1 MARQLAEMSAHGLP
15 RDLRSLAMTTGE
27 SVLKEINFDGIIGP
41 SHNYAGLSLG
51 NIASASHKGE
61 ASHPRAAAL
70 QGIAKMRGNMERG
83 LAQGFLLPLPRPNYG
98 LLRDLAVG
106 EDGDRALLAAAW
118 SASSMWTAN
127 AATVS
132 PAPDTADGRCHLTPA
147 NLVTMLHRGQEWRDT
162 QAQLKIAF
170 GDERHFAV
178 HDAVPPSF
186 GDEGAANHMRFCENH
201 GAPGVE
207 VFVYGRPGGRFPA
220 RQHEQASRAVARL
233 HGLDPKR
240 CVFIEQ
246 SPAAIAAG
254 AFHNDVVAV
263 ANEKVLFTHEK
274 AFADQIDAYEA
285 IRAAFPALH
294 VVEVPES
301 AVSLEEAIK
310 TYLFNAQLLTL
321 PTGEMALIVPDE
333 CRESASVWSWCEHML
348 ASNGPIRKVI
358 PVDVRQS
365 MANGGGPACLRL
377 RVVAD
382 PATVDARFM
391 LDEAKAERIEAV
403 IAQMWPET
411 IQPDEIGTEAL
422 AAKVIE
428 AREALLAVL
437 SLDELA

>member
-1 MARQLAEMSAHGLP
+1 MSKL
-15 RDLRSLAMTTGE
+15 
-27 SVLKEINFDGIIGP
+27 VEINFDGIVGP

-51 NIASASHKGE
+51 NIASASHKGN
-61 ASHPRAAAL
+61 ASYPRAAAL
-70 QGIAKMRGNMERG
+70 QGIAKMRGNLERG
-83 LAQGFLLPLPRPNYG
+83 LAQGCLLPLPRPNFG

-106 EDGDRALLAAAW
+106 DDTNPALVAAAW

-132 PAPDTADGRCHLTPA
+132 PAPDTGDGRCHLTPA

-170 GDERHFAV
+170 GEQRHFAV
-178 HDAVPPSF
+178 HDAVPSSF
-186 GDEGAANHMRFCENH
+186 GDEGAANHMRFCDSH
-201 GAPGVE
+201 DAPGVE

-233 HGLDPKR
+233 HGLEPRR

-246 SPAAIAAG
+246 NPAAIEAG

-263 ANEKVLFTHEK
+263 ANEKVLFTHDQ

-285 IRAAFPALH
+285 IRAVFPDLH

-301 AVSLEEAIK
+301 QVSLEEAIR
-310 TYLFNAQLLTL
+310 TYLFNAQLVTL
-321 PTGEMALIVPDE
+321 PTGEMALVVPSE
-333 CRESASVWSWCEHML
+333 CQESTSVWSWCERML
-348 ASNGPIRKVI
+348 ASNGPIRHVI

-391 LDEAKAERIEAV
+391 LDEAKAERLEAV

>member
-1 MARQLAEMSAHGLP
+1 MSGL
-15 RDLRSLAMTTGE
+15 
-27 SVLKEINFDGIIGP
+27 VEINFDGIVGP

-51 NIASASHKGE
+51 NIASASHKGDP
-61 ASHPRAAAL
+61 SYPRAAAL
-70 QGIAKMRGNMERG
+70 QGIGKMRGNMERG
-83 LAQGFLLPLPRPNYG
+83 LAQGFLLPLPRPNFA
-98 LLRDLAVG
+98 LLRDLAL
-106 EDGDRALLAAAW
+106 DAHTDRALLATAW

-162 QAQLKIAF
+162 QRQLKIAF
-170 GDERHFAV
+170 GDDRHFKV
-178 HDAVPPSF
+178 HDAIPASF
-186 GDEGAANHMRFCENH
+186 GDEGAANHMRFCEGH

-233 HGLDPKR
+233 HGLDPDK
-240 CVFIEQ
+240 CLFIEQ
-246 SPAAIAAG
+246 NPEAIAAG

-263 ANEKVLFTHEK
+263 ANERVLFTHER
-274 AFADQIDAYEA
+274 AFADNAVACETIAS
-285 IRAAFPALH
+285 AFPALQ

-321 PTGEMALIVPDE
+321 PTGEMALVVPEE
-333 CRESASVWSWCEHML
+333 CRESAAVWSWCEGML

-382 PATVDARFM
+382 PATVDARFL
-391 LDEAKAERIEAV
+391 LDEAKAERLESV
-403 IAQMWPET
+403 IAEMWPEQ
-411 IQPDEIGTEAL
+411 IDPVDIGSESL
-422 AAKVIE
+422 AKTVIE
-428 AREALLAVL
+428 AREALLTVL
-437 SLDELA
+437 SLDVLA